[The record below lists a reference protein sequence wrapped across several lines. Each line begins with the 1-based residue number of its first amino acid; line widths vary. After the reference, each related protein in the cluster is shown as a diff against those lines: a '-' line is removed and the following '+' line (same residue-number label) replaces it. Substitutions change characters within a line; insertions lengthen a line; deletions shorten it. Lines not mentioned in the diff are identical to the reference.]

1 MEPAEPRHQ
10 SDIDI
15 ASTGPYLLET
25 LLKASLTKRPNERLN
40 ERANAY
46 LVLVVRYLCAA
57 CDRTRRIRVWRVRS
71 RIGVRI

>member
-25 LLKASLTKRPNERLN
+25 LLKASLTKRPNVLT
-40 ERANAY
+40 RARMPTWC
-46 LVLVVRYLCAA
+46 LWCGTCARHA
-57 CDRTRRIRVWRVRS
+57 IEQEESEC
-71 RIGVRI
+71 GE